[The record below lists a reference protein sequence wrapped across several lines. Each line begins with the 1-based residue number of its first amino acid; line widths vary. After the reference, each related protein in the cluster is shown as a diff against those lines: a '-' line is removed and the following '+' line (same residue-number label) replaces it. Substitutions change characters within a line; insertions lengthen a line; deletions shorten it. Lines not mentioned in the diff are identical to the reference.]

1 MEQKVA
7 TIDIESNGLLADML
21 DYSSFPYKL
30 KPEAK
35 LWVVS
40 ITYLNPFVTKSFVKE
55 EITKEALAEALEG
68 IDILVAHNG
77 IKFDF
82 ITLMLFGLIDYKVGY
97 LGELD
102 ELNGKSIRLID
113 SLILSRLS
121 MPDRLGGHSLDAWG
135 KRVGVEK
142 TDYRKELI
150 ELGVLDKNSPKGFEF
165 TFFHEKMVHYCITP
179 DMRLLDENLIWREA
193 ETFKIGDT
201 VLGFDEESEDNRKGR
216 RYKSAVIEKITED
229 YAEVFQ
235 VKLSSGK
242 VLKVT
247 EEHRFLTSTDN
258 HGYSSYKW
266 VETRN
271 LQDTRYGK
279 NASKLPCL
287 LPVFEKEDSFE
298 AGWLSG
304 IFDGEGHI
312 TNGKGRPPRVSVSQR
327 PTQVLENIEN
337 GLTRRG
343 FNLTKR
349 NVSKGSDCVTISVT
363 GGFSEHYRLLST
375 IRPQRLINKLDF
387 NTLGRLE
394 LRGCSFND
402 TVESITPI
410 GIQKILKIQT
420 TSSTFLCEGYPM
432 HNCNQDTITN
442 AYVYA
447 DILKEYKGYTTASNA
462 IRVEHK
468 LADLAVRRESLGFW
482 FDKELALKNL
492 EELTQIMNDIQDRVN
507 PILPKKPFTQTELDY
522 YTPTSKKL
530 KKDGTL
536 TTHFENFCNKLNIE
550 VNVEQNYFIYKGS
563 IYPLDHEMP
572 LEKEREATVDDLDT
586 VKGFL
591 LDLGWNPSE
600 WGERDLTRDSK
611 KQALPLDKKIKAL
624 ERYCKD
630 TLESGKYKK
639 QRLEILGVTESN
651 MFSKLRARL
660 TDRSLKVPT
669 APKIRV
675 GVTKDMCPNLVELG
689 ETVSFAKDVADYYTY
704 RHRKS
709 AIAGGDI
716 EDMDFDEETPNTG
729 YLAQYREV
737 DGRIPTPAIEI
748 GANTFRYK
756 HIGVANVPRTSSLFG
771 DKMRALFGAGK
782 EFIQFGFDYS
792 SLEARVQGNFVFN
805 YEGGKELADSLLAEK
820 PFDIHSLMAEKL
832 GISRTDSKSVNYMFM
847 YGGSANKVEK
857 MLGYS
862 KDKAIE
868 FHKDWWETMLP
879 LKQLKEDKEKEW
891 IESGKKFVKTL
902 DGRRV
907 NIRSQHSIINALFQ
921 SSGVIFAKYVT
932 VILSHKLEKLGYC
945 IDVFKSKPD
954 IAELISYHDEAQL
967 GVNKDLL
974 KYKVF
979 NTEEEAE
986 EFVVNWK
993 GEQLGAIQK
1002 GSNNK
1007 YYVTLPSVI
1016 STTLSET
1023 ISEVEAMFDMNV
1035 TMGFEYVTGRN
1046 WRDCH

>member
-1 MEQKVA
+1 MEQRVA
-7 TIDIESNGLLADML
+7 TIDIESNGLLSDLL

-40 ITYLNPFVTKSFVKE
+40 ITYLNPFVTKSFVNE

-102 ELNGKSIRLID
+102 ELNGNPIRLID

-150 ELGVLDKNSPKGFEF
+150 ELGSLDKSSPKGFEF
-165 TFFHEKMVHYCITP
+165 TFFHEKMVEYC
-179 DMRLLDENLIWREA
+179 E
-193 ETFKIGDT
+193 
-201 VLGFDEESEDNRKGR
+201 
-216 RYKSAVIEKITED
+216 
-229 YAEVFQ
+229 
-235 VKLSSGK
+235 
-242 VLKVT
+242 
-247 EEHRFLTSTDN
+247 
-258 HGYSSYKW
+258 
-266 VETRN
+266 
-271 LQDTRYGK
+271 
-279 NASKLPCL
+279 
-287 LPVFEKEDSFE
+287 
-298 AGWLSG
+298 
-304 IFDGEGHI
+304 
-312 TNGKGRPPRVSVSQR
+312 
-327 PTQVLENIEN
+327 
-337 GLTRRG
+337 
-343 FNLTKR
+343 
-349 NVSKGSDCVTISVT
+349 
-363 GGFSEHYRLLST
+363 
-375 IRPQRLINKLDF
+375 
-387 NTLGRLE
+387 
-394 LRGCSFND
+394 
-402 TVESITPI
+402 
-410 GIQKILKIQT
+410 
-420 TSSTFLCEGYPM
+420 
-432 HNCNQDTITN
+432 QDTITN

-447 DILKEYKGYTTASNA
+447 EILKEYKGYTTASNA

-522 YTPTSKKL
+522 YTPTSKKV

-550 VNVEQNYFIYKGS
+550 VNVEQEYFTYKGS
-563 IYPLDHEMP
+563 VYPLDHEMP

-611 KQALPLDKKIKAL
+611 KQILPLDKKIKAL

-639 QRLEILGVTESN
+639 KRLEILGVTESN

-729 YLAQYREV
+729 YLSQYREV

-748 GANTFRYK
+748 GANTFRYR

-771 DKMRALFGAGK
+771 NKMRALFGAGK
-782 EFIQFGFDYS
+782 EFVQFGFDYS

-862 KDKAIE
+862 KEKAVE

-879 LKQLKEDKEKEW
+879 LKKLKENKEKEW

-945 IDVFKSKPD
+945 IDVFKGKPD

-1023 ISEVEAMFDMNV
+1023 ISEVESMFDMHV